1 MGSKIVSYQFYR
13 NDLPS
18 IFDTIDRAE
27 VDLWVV
33 LINGV
38 EVVVV
43 VVVVV
48 VVEAVVEVVV
58 EAVVEVVV
66 VDVVLRVDVS
76 NLWWIICPDMVKF
89 TTDTLVLRSP
99 KAFCKPSRATFNPF
113 NPVFR
118 T

>member
-18 IFDTIDRAE
+18 IFDTIDRIE

-43 VVVVV
+43 VVVV
-48 VVEAVVEVVV
+48 VVV

>member
-1 MGSKIVSYQFYR
+1 M
-13 NDLPS
+13 
-18 IFDTIDRAE
+18 FDTIERE
-27 VDLWVV
+27 VVDVWVV

-58 EAVVEVVV
+58 EAVVVEVVV

-99 KAFCKPSRATFNPF
+99 KAFCKLSRATFNPF